1 VDLFEVI
8 KGRRSIRKYTDQP
21 VPDEILAQLLEAAQW
36 APSASNQQRW
46 RFVVVTDSTT
56 KELIRQVSPGIFV
69 GPPVYVVI
77 CAEEVPDAKDWD
89 RATYLA
95 DCAMAAQNMMLSAY
109 ALGLGSCVVL
119 SFSPP
124 AVQEI
129 LELPVNIKPTLVVT
143 LGYPAQQ
150 PSPPSRLPLNE
161 IAFREEY
168 GERWE

>member
-1 VDLFEVI
+1 MDLLDVI
-8 KGRRSIRKYTDQP
+8 KGRRSIRTYTDRP
-21 VPDEILAQLLEAAQW
+21 VPDDTLATLLEAAQW

-46 RFVVVTDSTT
+46 RFVVVSDPAT

-77 CAEEVPDAKDWD
+77 CTEEAPEATDWD

-95 DCAMAAQNMMLSAY
+95 DCSMAAQNMMLSAY
-109 ALGLGSCVVL
+109 SLGLGSCVVL

-129 LELPVNIKPTLVVT
+129 LELPPNIKPALVVT

-150 PSPPSRLPLNE
+150 PVAPSRKPLSD
-161 IAFREEY
+161 IAFKEEY
-168 GERWE
+168 GVRWA